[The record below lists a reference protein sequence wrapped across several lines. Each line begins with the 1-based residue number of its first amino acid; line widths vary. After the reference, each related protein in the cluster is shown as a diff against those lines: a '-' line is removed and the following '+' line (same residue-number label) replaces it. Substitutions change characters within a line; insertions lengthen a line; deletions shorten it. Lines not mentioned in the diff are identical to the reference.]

1 MKQQELY
8 RYYSTQRPVD
18 LGTYPKEPDNPLV
31 GFLNY
36 DDRISV
42 EHGAFRA
49 WGHLTYTK
57 PLTDKQVADYELRP
71 AFNVHELRRKR
82 GERPLTI
89 AEQMKAAQQQAQEQ
103 RGPEAPKKDA
113 PDRGER

>member
-1 MKQQELY
+1 ME
-8 RYYSTQRPVD
+8 
-18 LGTYPKEPDNPLV
+18 G
-31 GFLNY
+31 
-36 DDRISV
+36 
-42 EHGAFRA
+42 GAFLA

-57 PLTDKQVADYELRP
+57 PLTDKQVSDYELRP

-89 AEQMKAAQQQAQEQ
+89 AEQMKAARQQAQEQ